1 MIDSLITPETIS
13 AENTSWEDESGYHVG
28 YDTNNDGQYDTVETY
43 AGFDAYGNPTHYE
56 ISYDTDHNG
65 MMDTVMGVDMNE
77 YGQQVDTYES
87 YDYDQDGRMDMTKL
101 YVDNTGDGEFD
112 QVTTT
117 RLDTSDSDVV
127 MTMDTQIDLSG
138 NHQADQGINMQFI
151 DQTGNGEPDIVHLEL
166 TDGQGNV
173 LEQQDMTYEE
183 FINMNQMN
191 YSSACMGEN
200 LAAQFNPDATDPDA
214 VAGTPAEDMEHWEYQ
229 GQTGRCA
236 IYAQKFAIEAITGR
250 EIPIEE
256 LVAVA
261 EENGWFVPGEN
272 EGTVSLNMDKLVEY
286 YGVENEMSFNNDIES
301 LEEALNDGH
310 KVIVSVDSGQ
320 IWKGEENDIFSP
332 ETTADHAVEVIGIDR
347 TDPENPMVVLNDSG
361 TPNGRGELVPLEVFE
376 NAWSA
381 GDSQMIECWA
391 A

>member
-65 MMDTVMGVDMNE
+65 IMDTVMGVDMNE

-101 YVDNTGDGEFD
+101 YVDNTGNGEFD

-347 TDPENPMVVLNDSG
+347 TDPESPMVVLNDSG

>member
-200 LAAQFNPDATDPDA
+200 LAAQFNPDAADSDA

>member
-65 MMDTVMGVDMNE
+65 IMDTVMGVDMNE

-361 TPNGRGELVPLEVFE
+361 TPNGCGELVPLEVFE